1 MDRLH
6 LNARREGFALPM
18 AILLVGFITAGLV
31 GAFARQRAEYAT
43 IMSGSSQTNAFAV
56 ADAGLN
62 AYLAAGATNPATA
75 TYTFPKGTAVVTAT
89 EIRAA
94 ATSND
99 TAIWLVQSVGTANGG
114 SMKNPPARRIVA
126 QLAYTLPSTMQVLSS
141 WTSLSGIIKNGNS
154 GSIAGADACP
164 PPNNQATK
172 PGAMMPDGTF
182 SGDDSPFSG
191 APAIDTTMTQ
201 AQLANAIKIDWAGI
215 VNPAVDALGADIVVN
230 KPSTNGYNSAWTPRG
245 TFPSSFP
252 AGYWPTILI
261 NGSSPLPANGRGTL
275 IITGDLTF
283 GGSDTWQG
291 IILVGGAITDN
302 GSGNISGAVVSG
314 LNVKLGQ
321 TVPQS
326 SKANGTKDYKYNSC
340 DVASATAARRKL
352 TSVDNAWMDTWN
364 AW

>member
-1 MDRLH
+1 MHRLH

-31 GAFARQRAEYAT
+31 GAFARQRSEYAT

-62 AYLAAGATNPATA
+62 AYMAAGTTSPATA
-75 TYTFPKGTAVVTAT
+75 SYTFDKGTAVVTAT
-89 EIRAA
+89 QIRAA

-114 SMKNPPARRIVA
+114 SRKNPPARRIVA

-141 WTSLSGIIKNGNS
+141 WTSISGIIKNGTS
-154 GSIAGADACP
+154 GAIKGLDGCDS
-164 PPNNQATK
+164 TTVK
-172 PGAMMPDGTF
+172 PGAAVPNGGL
-182 SGDDSPFSG
+182 SGKTEPFSG
-191 APAIDTTMTQ
+191 NPPIQEMGTAQ
-201 AQLANAIKIDWAGI
+201 QLADAIKIDWAGI
-215 VNPAVDALGADIVVN
+215 VNPAVDALQADIVIN
-230 KPSTNGYNSAWTPRG
+230 KPATNGYNSGWVPRG
-245 TFPSSFP
+245 TFPSPFP
-252 AGYWPTILI
+252 ATAWPTIVI
-261 NGSSPLPANGRGTL
+261 NGSSPLPGNGHGTL
-275 IITGDLTF
+275 IITGDFTL
-283 GGSDTWQG
+283 GGGDTWDG
-291 IILVGGAITDN
+291 IILVGGTITDN
-302 GSGNISGAVVSG
+302 GNGDISGAVVSG

-321 TVPQS
+321 TVAQS
-326 SKANGTKDYKYNSC
+326 SKANGTKTYQYNSC